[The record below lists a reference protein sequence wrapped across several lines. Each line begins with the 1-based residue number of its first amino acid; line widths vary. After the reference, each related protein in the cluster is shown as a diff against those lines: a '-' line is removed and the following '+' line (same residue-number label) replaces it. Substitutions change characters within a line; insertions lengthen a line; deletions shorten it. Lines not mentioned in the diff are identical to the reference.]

1 MRKSVTI
8 ILTTL
13 LIGASTGGWAQS
25 DSLQS
30 LRGLDVGAVDPAPD
44 SRTYLGAK
52 PGRQKLIDRTFQNQP
67 PLIPHALENF
77 DEITL
82 QDNQCMECHSPET
95 YKKKEAPKIGDSH
108 FQDESG
114 KQLASLPM
122 TRHNCLQC
130 HIPQTD
136 AAPLVG
142 NSFQGEPGKAS
153 GGRQ

>member
-8 ILTTL
+8 ILATL
-13 LIGASTGGWAQS
+13 LIGASTGGLAQS
-25 DSLQS
+25 DIPRS
-30 LRGLDVGAVDPAPD
+30 LRGLDVGAADPAPE
-44 SRTYLGAK
+44 SHTYLGAK
-52 PGRQKLIDRTFQNQP
+52 PGRQKLIDRTFQTQP

-95 YKKKEAPKIGDSH
+95 FKKKESPKIGDSH
-108 FQDESG
+108 FLDESG
-114 KQLASLPM
+114 KQQPSLPM

-142 NSFQGEPGKAS
+142 NSFQGKT
-153 GGRQ
+153 GGGQ